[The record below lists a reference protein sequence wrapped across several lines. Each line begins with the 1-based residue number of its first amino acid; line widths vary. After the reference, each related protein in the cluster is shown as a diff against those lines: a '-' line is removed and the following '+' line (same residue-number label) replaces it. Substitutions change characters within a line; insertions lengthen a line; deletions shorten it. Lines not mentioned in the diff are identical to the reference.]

1 MSTMIKPRVTQ
12 DQRGIVSILVT
23 MIIMIVLT
31 LIVTGFA
38 QLARREQRAALDNQL
53 NTQAFYAAES
63 GVNDARRARTDG
75 FNGEKTTCPADPA
88 SPFVSLRNNNVSADG
103 LIQYSCLLIKS
114 RLPYTLHQVST
125 DSSRIVPMNTYSS
138 AGALTNVGSLE
149 FEWTGNSGSALP
161 SSAPNSL
168 PPQSGWGGSNRIGML
183 RVDVIPVPGSISGG
197 NLSAGM
203 MTFFAYPQGAA
214 ASGQVAYGAG
224 NGSIVSASCDSAT
237 GQCKATL
244 TGLGA
249 AGTSKFYVRIKALY
263 TSITVK
269 TTAIDV
275 GGNSLLIEGAQAEID
290 STGKANDVL
299 KRIKVRVDDGSET
312 SGMDNFPE
320 YPLETKN
327 DICKKLEVWPGG
339 VTNTSLTACSIA
351 TTP

>member
-88 SPFVSLRNNNVSADG
+88 SPFVSLQNNNVSADG

-114 RLPYTLHQVST
+114 SLPYTLHQVST

-138 AGALTNVGSLE
+138 AGALTNVGSLV
-149 FEWTGNSGSALP
+149 FEWTGNSGSAFPP
-161 SSAPNSL
+161 STPNSL
-168 PPQSGWGGSNRIGML
+168 PPQGVWGPSSIGML
-183 RVDVIPVPGSISGG
+183 RVDFIPVPSTISSA

-203 MTFFAYPQGAA
+203 MTFFAYPQVAA
-214 ASGQVAYGAG
+214 VSGQVVYGAG

-249 AGTSKFYVRIKALY
+249 ASTSKFYVRIKALY
-263 TSITVK
+263 NSITVK